1 MGFYTMQ
8 FHDFKLCVLRLEGGW
23 SPRLFV
29 LTLREDI
36 RPTEFTLSSFL
47 HSISFLQLEQ
57 GTQVHSL
64 AVKSGLELDAIVT
77 S

>member
-1 MGFYTMQ
+1 MISSYVYCG
-8 FHDFKLCVLRLEGGW
+8 LREDGL
-23 SPRLFV
+23 RLFV

-36 RPTEFTLSSFL
+36 RPTEFTLSSVL